1 MSHAKEPAMET
12 VPTVTLPA
20 RQLFEITDAAG
31 VRILCTAGC
40 LWLTLDHDPR
50 DVILQP
56 GDSFEGEAPRRALLY
71 AFEPSTFALSA
82 SARAGPQP
90 RGKLAGPALAGR
102 LGGQPGLR
110 STRAPRRRTSRRYRV
125 RVAAVQEAQSQVHLR
140 CPDREDPRVPAGGEF
155 SELDR
160 VRCGKAR
167 LTVWLP
173 GFTSARR

>member
-1 MSHAKEPAMET
+1 MET

-40 LWLTLDHDPR
+40 LWLTLDHDLR

-82 SARAGPQP
+82 SARAG
-90 RGKLAGPALAGR
+90 RSPAESSR
-102 LGGQPGLR
+102 GLR
-110 STRAPRRRTSRRYRV
+110 SPGV
-125 RVAAVQEAQSQVHLR
+125 WAVS
-140 CPDREDPRVPAGGEF
+140 
-155 SELDR
+155 
-160 VRCGKAR
+160 
-167 LTVWLP
+167 P
-173 GFTSARR
+173 G